1 MFQEPKENMVLI
13 SEQTGNL
20 SKDLE
25 ILKKNQMEIMNL
37 KL

>member
-1 MFQEPKENMVLI
+1 MVLI
-13 SEQTGNL
+13 SEQIGNL

-37 KL
+37 KV